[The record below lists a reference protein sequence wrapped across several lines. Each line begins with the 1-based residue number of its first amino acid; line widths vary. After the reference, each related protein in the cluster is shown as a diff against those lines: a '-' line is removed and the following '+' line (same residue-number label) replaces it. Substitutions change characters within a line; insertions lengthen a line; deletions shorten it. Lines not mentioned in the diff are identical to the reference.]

1 MLKKFKKLFPLTV
14 VLVAMFVV
22 MVSPAV
28 AVEDVVLS
36 NDLTVELE
44 TPGTTVIIAS
54 GATMDALVVNAAN
67 MVISMAAGAFP
78 VTISSLERYQFT
90 VTGITDPGT
99 TCGDTTSTVV
109 LPAQGSAVDVT
120 VTTGSLCATGGGGG
134 GGGGGG
140 AAPAPTT
147 PATAPSTTTGNV
159 TASATLGGS
168 TTTTTTDGSTAGVTV
183 TASAINVDTTLIV
196 TPVLK
201 TDTAVSTATAVAP
214 TGKSIVGANVY
225 NYTASVGTASV
236 TTFQGDVTLNFTY
249 TDAQVSGLAL
259 SSLVVYYYNTATS
272 AWVALPTTVDTA
284 TKTISATTNHFT
296 TFAIFGSADAGT
308 TPVDETPGAV
318 SLVDVNGAALV
329 DGDLVSTADSFDIY
343 IASFVGTKRFKRLIL
358 NPEIFNSYGH
368 LSWGNV
374 KTVSQAVQD
383 AFTLSDL
390 VIEVNADGSV
400 YDPKV
405 YKVTSALNADV
416 GQKQWLNMTAAQFEL
431 EGYDWDA
438 IAHINHIEAGV
449 NFYPLGT
456 EITSAL

>member
-1 MLKKFKKLFPLTV
+1 MLKKLKKLFPLTIV
-14 VLVAMFVV
+14 IVAMFVV
-22 MVSPAV
+22 MVSPAF

-67 MVISMAAGAFP
+67 MVISMSAGAFP
-78 VTISSLERYQFT
+78 VTLTSHERYQFT
-90 VTGITDPGT
+90 ITGITDPGT
-99 TCGDTTSTVV
+99 TCGETTSSVV
-109 LPAQGSAVDVT
+109 LPAQASAVNVT
-120 VTTGSLCATGGGGG
+120 VTTGSLCDTGGGGG

-140 AAPAPTT
+140 APAPTT

-183 TASAINVDTTLIV
+183 TASAINVDTTFIV

-201 TDTAVSTATAVAP
+201 TDAAVSTATAVAP

-225 NYTASVGTASV
+225 NYTASVGSASV

-249 TDAQVSGLAL
+249 TDAQVAGLSL

-272 AWVALPTTVDTA
+272 AWVALPTTVNTT
-284 TKTISATTNHFT
+284 TKTVTATTNHFT
-296 TFAIFGSADAGT
+296 TFAIFGSAEAGT
-308 TPVDETPGAV
+308 TPVDETPSAV
-318 SLVDVNGAALV
+318 SLVDVNGVALV

-383 AFTLSDL
+383 VFTLSAL

-438 IAHINHIEAGV
+438 LAKINHIEAGV
-449 NFYPLGT
+449 NFYPLGA